1 MGNENLNVPLAMNSV
16 PIVAFDQRFAFPT
29 PVTLLLKE
37 KIFSFSG
44 DDYKITDING
54 NPYFL
59 IKGKVWTMHQR
70 KSFYDLYGA
79 LIFNMKHEIFSLR
92 GRYRFCIGESD
103 NAVVKIDPLSKIT
116 NREISK

>member
-44 DDYKITDING
+44 
-54 NPYFL
+54 
-59 IKGKVWTMHQR
+59 
-70 KSFYDLYGA
+70 
-79 LIFNMKHEIFSLR
+79 
-92 GRYRFCIGESD
+92 
-103 NAVVKIDPLSKIT
+103 
-116 NREISK
+116 

>member
-44 DDYKITDING
+44 DDFKITDIYG

-79 LIFNMKHEIFSLR
+79 KIFNMEKVIML
-92 GRYRFCIGESD
+92 
-103 NAVVKIDPLSKIT
+103 L
-116 NREISK
+116 

>member
-44 DDYKITDING
+44 DDYF
-54 NPYFL
+54 PFL
-59 IKGKVWTMHQR
+59 EMIIKLQILMEI
-70 KSFYDLYGA
+70 
-79 LIFNMKHEIFSLR
+79 LIF
-92 GRYRFCIGESD
+92 
-103 NAVVKIDPLSKIT
+103 
-116 NREISK
+116 

>member
-44 DDYKITDING
+44 DDYSPFKRKNI
-54 NPYFL
+54 FL
-59 IKGKVWTMHQR
+59 FWR
-70 KSFYDLYGA
+70 
-79 LIFNMKHEIFSLR
+79 
-92 GRYRFCIGESD
+92 
-103 NAVVKIDPLSKIT
+103 
-116 NREISK
+116 